1 MEFDRGSRSNRPFVR
16 SEQLLDFFIELNNRV
31 INRFTA
37 GERAH
42 IGVHTCPG
50 GDWDSTHSLDVPY
63 DHLLKEMFKLV
74 SPTISSSAS
83 TSIDFCGSFRT
94 LDTF

>member
-1 MEFDRGSRSNRPFVR
+1 M
-16 SEQLLDFFIELNNRV
+16 

-63 DHLLKEMFKLV
+63 DTLLKEMFKLV
-74 SPTISSSAS
+74 SLFRFWLVHLLISLVIIRMLG
-83 TSIDFCGSFRT
+83 TS
-94 LDTF
+94 